1 MTTSEEVNFSIDDIK
16 EIEKKLNSILVDK
29 IRKAIVFYEE
39 VSKNSMVDTY
49 IALRLQKKAILE
61 EMKNDPFTIRGEA
74 TLKVSEEGI
83 IEDSAIKDLVKELGI
98 SRQYFETML
107 KATKELPNM
116 DKTLN
121 DIWKTLTNEEKEE
134 AVDPTF
140 ESVTKEIKKMNGK

>member
-1 MTTSEEVNFSIDDIK
+1 MTTSEEVRFSIDDIK
-16 EIEKKLNSILVDK
+16 EIEKRLSYILVDK
-29 IRKAIVFYEE
+29 IKKAIVFYEE

>member
-1 MTTSEEVNFSIDDIK
+1 MDVSEEIKFSIDDIK
-16 EIEKKLNSILVDK
+16 EIEKRLSPILVEK

-39 VSKNSMVDTY
+39 VSKNSMIDTY
-49 IALRLQKKAILE
+49 IALKLQKKAILE